1 MTPRTGSLL
10 VFAAAVGWST
20 AGLFARA
27 IPADVATVVFWRGL
41 FGAGG
46 LMVLILYLQ
55 GWPGLTAFARLG
67 RAGWGYAAVS
77 AASMFCFIGALK
89 NTSIAHVSI
98 IYATVPFAAAG
109 MGFLF
114 LREKPSRAAMLASAV
129 ALAGAVL
136 MVGFSG
142 DGHWTGDLL
151 AVGMVLFGA
160 GMIVIARA
168 NPDMPTLA
176 AAAMSAILATLLS
189 LPLAT
194 LTGISLPMLGLLAAF
209 GIINTTMALAL
220 FIIGSRH
227 LPAVR
232 TALLTALETPM
243 TPLWVWL
250 MFAETPSVATLAGGT
265 VVFAAVVWYVAHDAR
280 QSAMPL

>member
-10 VFAAAVGWST
+10 VFASAVGWST

-46 LMVLILYLQ
+46 LLLLILYLQ
-55 GWPGLTAFARLG
+55 GGAGFAAFTRLG

-89 NTSIAHVSI
+89 TTSIAHVSI

-114 LREKPSRAAMLASAV
+114 LRERPSGAALTASCA
-129 ALAGAVL
+129 ALGGAVL
-136 MVGFSG
+136 MVGFGG

-151 AVGMVLFGA
+151 AVGMVLGGS

-168 NPDMPTLA
+168 HPDMPALA
-176 AAAMSAILATLLS
+176 AAAVSALVAPLIALPFATMAGLG
-189 LPLAT
+189 PAT
-194 LTGISLPMLGLLAAF
+194 LGLLLGF
-209 GIINTTMALAL
+209 GLINTTMALAL

-232 TALLTALETPM
+232 TALLSALETPM
-243 TPLWVWL
+243 TPFWVWL
-250 MFAETPSVATLAGGT
+250 AFAETPSPATLAGGT
-265 VVFAAVVWYVAHDAR
+265 VVFAAVVWYVVHEAR
-280 QSAMPL
+280 TSD

>member
-10 VFAAAVGWST
+10 VFASAVAWSL

-27 IPADVATVVFWRGL
+27 IEADVMTVVFWRGL
-41 FGAGG
+41 FGLIG
-46 LMVLILYLQ
+46 LLALILALQ
-55 GWPGLTAFARLG
+55 GWAGFAAFARLG
-67 RAGWGYAAVS
+67 RAGWAYALVS
-77 AASMFCFIGALK
+77 ASGILCYIGSLK
-89 NTSIAHVSI
+89 MTSIAHVAI

-109 MGFLF
+109 LGYLF
-114 LREKPSRAAMLASAV
+114 LREMPSRTALIASGV
-129 ALAGAVL
+129 ALTGAAV
-136 MVGFSG
+136 MVGVSG

-151 AVGMVLFGA
+151 ALGMVVAMA

-176 AAAMSAILATLLS
+176 AAALS
-189 LPLAT
+189 LLLAMLCSLPMAT
-194 LTGISLPMLGLLAAF
+194 LTGLSAKTLALLAGF
-209 GIINTTMALAL
+209 GLATNVLALAL
-220 FIIGSRH
+220 FIIGLRH

-250 MFAETPSVATLAGGT
+250 VFAETPSATTLAGGT
-265 VVFAAVVWYVAHDAR
+265 VVFAAVVWYVVQDGRRAG
-280 QSAMPL
+280 

>member
-10 VFAAAVGWST
+10 VFASAVGWST
-20 AGLFARA
+20 AGLFART
-27 IPADVATVVFWRGL
+27 IEADTMTVVFWRGL

-46 LMVLILYLQ
+46 LLLLIISLQ
-55 GWPGLTAFARLG
+55 GVAGLGSFRRLG
-67 RAGWGYAAVS
+67 WAGWGYAAVS

-89 NTSIAHVSI
+89 NTSVAHVSI

-109 MGFLF
+109 MAYAA
-114 LREKPSRAAMLASAV
+114 LRERPSALALVASCV
-129 ALAGAVL
+129 ALGGAVM

-151 AVGMVLFGA
+151 AVGMVLGGA
-160 GMIVIARA
+160 GMMVIARA
-168 NPDMPTLA
+168 NPGMPTLA
-176 AAAMSAILATLLS
+176 AAALSAMVAPLCALPFATLSGLG
-189 LPLAT
+189 T
-194 LTGISLPMLGLLAAF
+194 DTLGLLAAF
-209 GIINTTMALAL
+209 GLSNTTLTLAL

-232 TALLTALETPM
+232 TALISALETPM

-250 MFAETPSVATLAGGT
+250 AFAETPSPATLAGGT
-265 VVFAAVVWYVAHDAR
+265 VVFAAVLWYVARDGR
-280 QSAMPL
+280 RTG

>member
-10 VFAAAVGWST
+10 VFASAVGWST

-27 IPADVATVVFWRGL
+27 IPADVMTVVFWRGM
-41 FGAGG
+41 FGAAG
-46 LMVLILYLQ
+46 LLLLIICLQ
-55 GWPGLTAFARLG
+55 GRPGLALLLRLG
-67 RAGWGYAAVS
+67 WAGWAYAAVS

-109 MGFLF
+109 LGYVF
-114 LREKPSRAAMLASAV
+114 LRERPSVAAMVASFV
-129 ALAGAVL
+129 ALGGAMM

-151 AVGMVLFGA
+151 AVGMVLGGS
-160 GMIVIARA
+160 GMILIARA
-168 NPDMPTLA
+168 YPGMPTLA
-176 AAAMSAILATLLS
+176 AAAMSALLAPLVALPMATLGGLG
-189 LPLAT
+189 AT
-194 LTGISLPMLGLLAAF
+194 TLVQLFGFGL
-209 GIINTTMALAL
+209 INTTMALAL

-232 TALLTALETPM
+232 TALLSALETPM

-250 MFAETPSVATLAGGT
+250 VFAETPSPATLAGGT
-265 VVFAAVVWYVAHDAR
+265 VVFAAVVWYVAHESR
-280 QSAMPL
+280 LKLP